1 MKKPVFLLIERVQQK
16 FINFWSVFTRIKIN
30 VCVSMRGCIMQVAQL
45 LVAKVPSKQEI
56 LEKVRALRTALP
68 KNFVFDRDEA
78 NAR

>member
-1 MKKPVFLLIERVQQK
+1 MKKPDFLLIERVQQK

-30 VCVSMRGCIMQVAQL
+30 VCVSMRGCIMQVAHL
-45 LVAKVPSKQEI
+45 LVTKVPSKQEI